1 MSIRRLEVD
10 QGLPEARRL
19 AAGMHAGR
27 RRQKLHLFDI
37 EDSSSMY
44 AAKSSELEGRLVL
57 RCSLGISIGPGPN
70 P

>member
-1 MSIRRLEVD
+1 MD

-19 AAGMHAGR
+19 AAGIHAGR
-27 RRQKLHLFDI
+27 RRLGLRRSDI
-37 EDSSSMY
+37 EDSSSIY

-57 RCSLGISIGPGPN
+57 RCSLGISIGPDPN